1 MNVKELNSKITM
13 DVIGRYSSDQG
24 VSAVNLVWW
33 LLNGMTY
40 NQLLELWHHG
50 LSSENQAKYPLEKV
64 HEAIDNNPTVYSE
77 ILQVVT
83 EFITPKQSVE
93 EKAETPTT

>member
-13 DVIGRYSSDQG
+13 DVIGKYSSDQG

-40 NQLLELWHHG
+40 NQLLELWHKG
-50 LSSENQAKYPLEKV
+50 LTEENQKKHPIKEVHDAIAK
-64 HEAIDNNPTVYSE
+64 NPQVYSD

-83 EFITPKQSVE
+83 DFITPKQSVE
-93 EKAETPTT
+93 EKAENPTT